1 MSVPFL
7 VSAPGKVIIFGEHSA
22 VYNEP
27 AVAAS
32 VSALRT
38 YLLVEPSENPEE
50 IELDFPDINFNHK
63 WHYNDFASVLQ
74 DVEGLEEARL
84 NTRELSQRIVSK
96 LEIIQGELRK
106 TLYYYAA
113 LCFCYLYVCLCPQLK
128 GLKFHVKSTLP
139 IGAGLGSSASISVA
153 LSLAMAHLSGHVKA
167 DKPELSLTEKKFVNI
182 WSFLGEKCIQGT
194 PSGIDNA
201 VATYGNAVL
210 FKREMDGT
218 TNFEFVEKFPQIP
231 MVLTYTKI
239 PRSTKTLVAKVREL
253 VLKQPNVIKPV
264 LTAMGNLA
272 VRGTEVLDSLNDT
285 NYEELI
291 ELVRVN
297 HGLLVALGVSHPGLE
312 LVRFESDSLGVGS
325 TKLTG
330 AGGGGCLLTI
340 LHKSTTQEQIHQFK
354 TKLESSYGYKTFQT
368 DLGGIGCGILPRD
381 LIPTGEL
388 HNIKSLFCQ
397 EASKDLIDQLLLP
410 GKTDLHWIH

>member
-7 VSAPGKVIIFGEHSA
+7 VSVPGKVIIFGEHSA

-38 YLLVEPSENPEE
+38 YLLVEPSENEDE

-63 WHYNDFASVLQ
+63 WRYEEFSSVLE

-84 NTRELSQRIVSK
+84 NTRELSERIVNK
-96 LEIIQGELRK
+96 LAAVQGELKK

-113 LCFCYLYVCLCPQLK
+113 LCFCYLYVCLCPQVK
-128 GLKFHVKSTLP
+128 GLRFHVKSTLP

-153 LSLAMAHLSGHVKA
+153 LALAMAHLSGHVRA
-167 DKPELSLTEKKFVNI
+167 DKPELSLLEKKFINT

-239 PRSTKTLVAKVREL
+239 PRSTKTLVANVREL
-253 VLKQPNVIKPV
+253 VLKQPNVIKPI
-264 LTAMGNLA
+264 LTAMGKLA
-272 VRGTEVLDSLNDT
+272 IRGTEILDSLDDT
-285 NYEELI
+285 NYQELT

-312 LVRFESDSLGVGS
+312 LAKLESDSLGVGS

-340 LHKSTTQEQIHQFK
+340 LHRSTTHEQVQQFK

-368 DLGGIGCGILPRD
+368 DLGGIGCAIVPKDLVPADELPAIR
-381 LIPTGEL
+381 
-388 HNIKSLFCQ
+388 SLFHQ
-397 EASKDLIDQLLLP
+397 EVSHEAIDQILLP
-410 GKTDLHWIH
+410 GKTNLQWIY

>member
-74 DVEGLEEARL
+74 DVEGLQEARL

-96 LEIIQGELRK
+96 LEVVQGELRK

-139 IGAGLGSSASISVA
+139 IGAGLGSSASISVTI
-153 LSLAMAHLSGHVKA
+153 SLAMAHLSGHVKA
-167 DKPELSLTEKKFVNI
+167 DKPELSLTEKKFVNV

-272 VRGTEVLDSLNDT
+272 VRGTEILDSLNDT

-312 LVRFESDSLGVGS
+312 LVKLESDSLGVGS

-330 AGGGGCLLTI
+330 AGGGGCSLTI

-354 TKLESSYGYKTFQT
+354 AKLESSYGYKTFQT

-388 HNIKSLFCQ
+388 YNIRSN
-397 EASKDLIDQLLLP
+397 
-410 GKTDLHWIH
+410 